1 MNGIIL
7 IAKQEFLIN
16 LRNRWVL
23 TFSAVFT
30 LLTMLIAFLG
40 MVTSGYVGIQDFI
53 RTAASLVNLSGFLL
67 PLFALIVGVFSFLSH
82 RQYMEFLVVQPISR
96 DQVLLGKFLG
106 LVMTVFTAS
115 ILGFGLPGVI
125 TAINVGTEGALR
137 YLEVVLNSLL
147 LSVVFAGLSVL
158 ISLIASRRQVA
169 FGIAL
174 GVWLFFE
181 VLFGTLMLGSTLYFT
196 PSALKTIL
204 LIGLLLNPIDITR
217 VLSLLAVGG
226 PHLFGPAGATLIK
239 MTGSET
245 IATMIGYSSFSAW
258 IVLPILASIFIF
270 RKQDI

>member
-1 MNGIIL
+1 VNGTLL
-7 IAKQEFLIN
+7 IARQEFLIN

-23 TFSAVFT
+23 TFAAVFT
-30 LLTMLIAFLG
+30 LLTILIAYLG

-96 DQVLLGKFLG
+96 DQVLLGKLLG
-106 LVMTVFTAS
+106 LVMTVFAAS
-115 ILGFGLPGVI
+115 ILGFGLPGAI
-125 TAINVGTEGALR
+125 TAISVGTEGALR
-137 YLEVVLNSLL
+137 YLEVVLHSML
-147 LSVVFAGLSVL
+147 LSVVFVGLSVL

-169 FGIAL
+169 FGVAL

-181 VLFGTLMLGSTLYFT
+181 VLYGTLMLGSTLYFT
-196 PSALKTIL
+196 PAALKVIL
-204 LIGLLLNPIDITR
+204 LVGLLLNPIDLTR

-239 MTGSET
+239 MTGSE
-245 IATMIGYSSFSAW
+245 ATATLIGYLSLAAW
-258 IVLPILASIFIF
+258 IAIPTIISLILF
-270 RKQDI
+270 RRQDV